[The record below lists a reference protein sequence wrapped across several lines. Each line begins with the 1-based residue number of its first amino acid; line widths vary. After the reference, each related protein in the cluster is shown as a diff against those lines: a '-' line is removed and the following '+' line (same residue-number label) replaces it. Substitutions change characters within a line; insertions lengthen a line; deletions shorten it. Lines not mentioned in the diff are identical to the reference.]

1 MSRMNSDQAERLRQI
16 VEDTKREILQ
26 RGKSQ
31 FKMND
36 PSTVTRI
43 IAVTSGKGGVGKT
56 NITVNLAIALA
67 SYGKKVLVL
76 DADFGLANVDVVLGV
91 APKYNLNHVISG
103 ERKLKDVIA
112 EGPGGIAIITGG
124 SGLQEL
130 INLSDWELVR
140 FMLNMREMEGLFDI
154 ILIDTGAGLS
164 HHVLRCVLAADD
176 ILVVTTPEP
185 AAITD
190 AYAAIKLILHKNNN
204 AKITLLMN
212 MVKDIPDAQRMA
224 ERLTAVIKRF
234 TGADIKISGYVRD
247 DQFVEKA
254 IRNQEP
260 FILSYPAA
268 AASAGINRLAAE
280 LTESQCRQIPLRPGR
295 VGRFIRRLTGL
306 FSR

>member
-1 MSRMNSDQAERLRQI
+1 MNNDQAERLRQI

-26 RGKSQ
+26 RDRNRFQMS
-31 FKMND
+31 D
-36 PSTVTRI
+36 PSALTRI

-67 SYGKKVLVL
+67 NYGKKVLVL
-76 DADFGLANVDVVLGV
+76 DGDLGLANVDVVLGIT
-91 APKYNLNHVISG
+91 PKYNLSHVISG
-103 ERKLKDVIA
+103 ERKIKDVIV
-112 EGPGGIAIITGG
+112 EGPGGVMVIAGG
-124 SGLQEL
+124 SGMQEL

-164 HHVLRCVLAADD
+164 HHVLRCVLAADE
-176 ILVVTTPEP
+176 IIVVTTPEP

-190 AYAAIKLILHKNNN
+190 AYATIKLILHKNRN
-204 AKITLLMN
+204 AKIALLMN
-212 MVKDIPDAQRMA
+212 MVRSIQDAQRMA
-224 ERLTAVIKRF
+224 ERLTAVVKRF
-234 TGADIKISGYVRD
+234 IGVSIDFYGYIRD

-260 FILSYPAA
+260 FVLSFPAA
-268 AASAGINRLAAE
+268 AASSEINRLAAD
-280 LTESQCRQIPLRPGR
+280 LTDNQYRPAPAQLGG